1 MSKVKDIMTKTVI
14 TIDANRSV
22 TEATA
27 LMTEKNV
34 SNLIV
39 MDNNTPRGIVTER
52 DFVRKVLA
60 KNKPSTTKISEIMS
74 TPLRVI
80 DPDAPIKEA
89 ARKMIRKGIRR
100 LPVMQDNKLVGII
113 TTTDIAK
120 QLSKKTLTDEILQ
133 AIGRDYYPVP
143 DAFEQ

>member
-14 TIDANRSV
+14 TIDANRTV

-39 MDNNTPRGIVTER
+39 MDNNTPKGIVTER

>member
-1 MSKVKDIMTKTVI
+1 MSKVKDIMTKTVV
-14 TIDANRSV
+14 TIEANKTVS
-22 TEATA
+22 EATA
-27 LMTEKNV
+27 LMTENNV

-39 MDNNTPRGIVTER
+39 MKDVTPIGIVTER

>member
-1 MSKVKDIMTKTVI
+1 MSKVKDIMTKKVVTIEANKTVI
-14 TIDANRSV
+14 
-22 TEATA
+22 EATIV
-27 LMTEKNV
+27 MTEKNV

-39 MDNNTPRGIVTER
+39 MHDSTPTGIVTER

-60 KNKPSTTKISEIMS
+60 KNKSTTTKISEIMS

-80 DPDAPIKEA
+80 DPNAPIKEA

-100 LPVMQDNKLVGII
+100 LPVIDDNKLVGII

-133 AIGRDYYPVP
+133 AIGRNYYPVP
-143 DAFEQ
+143 DAFEK

>member
-14 TIDANRSV
+14 TVDANKTV

-39 MDNNTPRGIVTER
+39 MDGNTPTGIVTER

-60 KNKPSTTKISEIMS
+60 RNITSATKISEIMS

>member
-1 MSKVKDIMTKTVI
+1 MSKVKDIMTKMVVTVES
-14 TIDANRSV
+14 NRTVS
-22 TEATA
+22 EATA

-39 MDNNTPRGIVTER
+39 MDAQKPKGIVTER

-60 KNKPSTTKISEIMS
+60 KNKPATTKISEIMS

-100 LPVMQDNKLVGII
+100 LPVIQDNKLVGII

-133 AIGRDYYPVP
+133 AIGRNYYPVP
-143 DAFEQ
+143 DAFEK

>member
-14 TIDANRSV
+14 TIDANRTV

-39 MDNNTPRGIVTER
+39 MDNNTPTGIVTER